1 MTTAPPLSASL
12 KIIDWSFARDLIAFL
27 SAKDML
33 YLLFELGLFCTFSIY
48 LSNAALRFL
57 GGIKSLLFLTR
68 EIFGSSV
75 PLKYSARRNFL
86 VNSNI
91 SSFNSCWF
99 PRSGDG
105 VNFKP
110 FSNSF
115 CSESVNLF
123 LDKFIIFVV
132 VSLFV
137 VSAVKFLALFDRP
150 ALKMVLVLV

>member
-1 MTTAPPLSASL
+1 MH
-12 KIIDWSFARDLIAFL
+12 IFNI
-27 SAKDML
+27 
-33 YLLFELGLFCTFSIY
+33 

-68 EIFGSSV
+68 EISGSSV

-99 PRSGDG
+99 PRSGVG

-110 FSNSF
+110 FFKYFLFRICQSFFLINS
-115 CSESVNLF
+115 
-123 LDKFIIFVV
+123 
-132 VSLFV
+132 
-137 VSAVKFLALFDRP
+137 
-150 ALKMVLVLV
+150 